1 MPTSST
7 SLGASIVPASSS
19 RTIQRALRTGTLD
32 SNDRLVGG
40 EGDSASENED
50 PALQEVLELLKKG
63 EVYNLGPD
71 GNYIHTIAPHSPS
84 TATSTAA
91 PSETKP
97 LPSSRRSQI
106 SKFKPSRPAEGK
118 LPDSIAIPSPSSLS
132 IHESLSPSITPIS
145 HEYRS
150 SPKLEVSQAMA
161 PQVYERRPLS
171 APASSS
177 AGFKNPAT
185 LPFSMI
191 VDSPSFPAPQDSQ
204 GRRPA
209 VPPTV
214 ISSSSI
220 PPTHPDRRP
229 AIISSPVTQSNRSQ
243 AQVSESNEASQLPVK
258 TAKVSRFKAERL

>member
-7 SLGASIVPASSS
+7 SLGASIVPVSSS
-19 RTIQRALRTGTLD
+19 RTVQRALRTGTLD
-32 SNDRLVGG
+32 SDGRLVGG

-84 TATSTAA
+84 IAA

-106 SKFKPSRPAEGK
+106 SKFKPSRLPEGK
-118 LPDSIAIPSPSSLS
+118 LPDSIAI
-132 IHESLSPSITPIS
+132 SPSITPVS

-150 SPKLEVSQAMA
+150 SPKLEVSQAIA

-171 APASSS
+171 TPVSSS
-177 AGFKNPAT
+177 AGFVPGNPAT
-185 LPFSMI
+185 LPFSMV
-191 VDSPSFPAPQDSQ
+191 VDSPSFPAPQGSQ
-204 GRRPA
+204 GRRPV

-220 PPTHPDRRP
+220 PPTRPDRRP

-243 AQVSESNEASQLPVK
+243 AQVPESNESSELTVK
-258 TAKVSRFKAERL
+258 TEKVSRFKAERL